1 MNLFKKN
8 KPELTNPVNLERD
21 ATGQF
26 DWAATAADAQLT
38 ILNIQNIRGRWV
50 RLKLVLR
57 TESPVITP
65 VVIYENFGSGFS
77 EACAHY
83 LLADGAGRI
92 DFTWYLPAT
101 LTGLRLDPVAN
112 LVRFSILRFDLQ
124 PVSRAG
130 LVWRSGW
137 SVLTKY
143 PGGIKNKCINGI
155 RLFRR
160 SGLRATLVRL
170 VAVNKEFSR
179 NPTLGL
185 ANRDE
190 EIARQRLGDPN
201 RINVLES
208 YARDGFA
215 RSNSNV
221 TWQSNFVPKAPD
233 AMVLENLTVK
243 IVAFYLPQ
251 FHPFAENDLWWGRGF
266 TEWTN
271 VTKAQPQYLGHH
283 QPHLPG
289 ELGFYDLRLP
299 EVMRQQIDL
308 AHHYGVTALC
318 FHHYWFGGKRL
329 MERPVNQ
336 FLADPTLEIDFC
348 LCWANENW
356 TRRWD
361 GLDNDVLISQNHSS
375 SDDAAFLEDI
385 LPALKDPRY
394 INVEGKPFLIVYRA
408 DLLPDAA
415 ATGARWR
422 EQARKAGLPGLYL
435 VAARTK
441 DMTDPRP
448 YGFDA
453 TVEFPPHQVPA
464 SEVTHKKTVV
474 NPTFDGKIYDYE
486 DFALKFAKIEEQNF
500 TNYKTVM
507 PSWDNEA
514 RKPGKG
520 FIFDGAEPSI
530 YAQWLTDA
538 VTLTKKNKPC
548 ERLLFIN
555 AWNEW
560 AEGAHLEPDR
570 HLGYAYLHATANVL
584 RNSCQI
590 DISAELINL
599 NLIFSKKHD
608 SVIILHLYYEDLIDL
623 IFLKYLVSIQEFADL
638 IVTVRPDIN
647 VDSLKRIKT
656 IFSNVFFI
664 RTDNRGRDIR
674 PFLQALRF
682 ANDLQYKYVC
692 KLHTKK
698 SLHRVDGSRWRDEL
712 FDRLIRSSAH
722 VEKIIDRLKTQQH
735 LGLLAPVGCITNLSD
750 GPINIGNRKW
760 LDRLFERLDMS
771 ELSNSYDTQFPAGS
785 MYWAR
790 VAALEH
796 LLDENVFNLGDFEL
810 EAGQLDGTLAHSVER
825 VIGLV
830 VKKSGYTVE
839 HLD

>member
-1 MNLFKKN
+1 VNFFKRN
-8 KPELTNPVNLERD
+8 TPELANPVNLERD
-21 ATGQF
+21 ASGQF
-26 DWAATAADAQLT
+26 DWTATTADAQFT
-38 ILNIQNIRGRWV
+38 ILNVQDLKANWV
-50 RLKLVLR
+50 RLNMVLNS
-57 TESPVITP
+57 ESAVVTP
-65 VVIYENFGSGFS
+65 VVVYEDFGSGFS
-77 EACAHY
+77 EASAHY
-83 LLADGAGRI
+83 LMADAEGHI
-92 DFTWYLPAT
+92 DFTWYLPVT
-101 LTGLRLDPVAN
+101 LKALRLDPVAHV
-112 LVRFSILRFDLQ
+112 VRFSILKFELQ
-124 PVSRAG
+124 PTSRTG
-130 LVWRSGW
+130 LVWRSAW
-137 SVLTKY
+137 RVLTRY
-143 PGGIKNKCINGI
+143 PGGLKNKFVSGI
-155 RLFRR
+155 RLYRR
-160 SGLRATLVRL
+160 SGLRATLARL
-170 VAVNKEFSR
+170 VAVNKELSR
-179 NPTLGL
+179 NPALGL
-185 ANRDE
+185 ANGDE
-190 EIARQRLGDPN
+190 ELARQRLADPN
-201 RINVLES
+201 RISVVES
-208 YARDGFA
+208 YIQSGFA

-233 AMVLENLTVK
+233 PLLLENLTVK

-251 FHPFAENDLWWGRGF
+251 FHPFAENDSWWGKGF

-299 EVMRQQIDL
+299 EVMRQQIEL
-308 AHHYGVTALC
+308 AQHYGVTGFC

-336 FLADPTLEIDFC
+336 LLADLTFNIDFC

-361 GLDNDVLISQNHSS
+361 GLDNDVLISQNHSPE
-375 SDDAAFLEDI
+375 DDLAFLEDI
-385 LPALKDPRY
+385 LPALKDSRY
-394 INVEGKPFLIVYRA
+394 IRVDGKPFLIVYRA

-415 ATGARWR
+415 ATAARWR
-422 EQARKAGLPGLYL
+422 EQANKAGLPGLYL
-435 VAARTK
+435 VAARTWGI
-441 DMTDPRP
+441 TDPRP

-474 NPTFDGKIYDYE
+474 NPAFEGKIYDYK
-486 DFALKFAKIEEQNF
+486 DFAYRFGNIEELSF

-520 FIFDGAEPSI
+520 FIFDGAEPSV

-538 VTLTKKNKPC
+538 VTLTQKNKPS
-548 ERLLFIN
+548 ERLLFVN

-584 RNSCQI
+584 RNLCQI
-590 DISAELINL
+590 DIASELSNL
-599 NLIFSKKHD
+599 NLTFLKQHD

-623 IFLKYLVSIQEFADL
+623 IFLKYLVSIQGFADL
-638 IVTVRPDIN
+638 IVTVRPDID
-647 VDSLKRIKT
+647 VASLTRIKA

-674 PFLQALRF
+674 PFLQALQL
-682 ANDLQYKYVC
+682 ANDLQYKYIC

-698 SLHRVDGSRWRDEL
+698 SLHRADGGQWRDEL
-712 FDRLIRSSAH
+712 FDRLIRSPAH
-722 VEKIIDRLKTQQH
+722 VEKAIGRLQADQQ
-735 LGLLAPVGCITNLSD
+735 LGLLAPLGCMTNLSD
-750 GPINIGNRKW
+750 EPINIGNRKW
-760 LDRLFERLDMS
+760 LHQLFKRLNVV

-790 VAALEH
+790 VAALVH
-796 LLDENVFNLGDFEL
+796 LLDQNVFNLNEFEL

-830 VKKSGYTVE
+830 VKTSGFSIE
-839 HLD
+839 HLS

>member
-1 MNLFKKN
+1 MNFFKSDP
-8 KPELTNPVNLERD
+8 PELANPVNLERD
-21 ATGQF
+21 VTGQF
-26 DWAATAADAQLT
+26 DWSATAADAQLT
-38 ILNIQNIRGRWV
+38 VSNIQNIRGNWV
-50 RLKLVLR
+50 RLNMVLKTETHLV
-57 TESPVITP
+57 TP
-65 VVIYENFGSGFS
+65 VVVYEDFGSGFS
-77 EACAHY
+77 EATAHY
-83 LLADGAGRI
+83 LMVDAEGRI
-92 DFTWYLPAT
+92 DFTWYLPET
-101 LTGLRLDPVAN
+101 LTGLRLDPVAHV
-112 LVRFSILRFDLQ
+112 VRFSILNFELKTA
-124 PVSRAG
+124 SKSG
-130 LVWRSGW
+130 LVWRSAW
-137 SVLTKY
+137 SLLTKY
-143 PGGIKNKCINGI
+143 PGGVRNKFVSAI

-160 SGLRATLVRL
+160 SGLRATLARL
-170 VAVNKEFSR
+170 VALNKEFSR
-179 NPTLGL
+179 NPVRAQVNG
-185 ANRDE
+185 NDE
-190 EIARQRLGDPN
+190 MARQRLGDPN
-201 RINVLES
+201 RISVIES
-208 YARDGFA
+208 YIRSGFA
-215 RSNSNV
+215 KSNSNV

-233 AMVLENLTVK
+233 PMLLGNLTVK

-251 FHPFAENDLWWGRGF
+251 FHPFAENDLWWGKGF

-308 AHHYGVTALC
+308 AHHYGITGFC

-336 FLADPTLEIDFC
+336 LLVDPTLEIDFC

-361 GLDNDVLISQNHSS
+361 GLDNDVLISQNHSPT
-375 SDDAAFLEDI
+375 DDAAFLEDI

-394 INVEGKPFLIVYRA
+394 IKVEGKPFLIVYRA

-415 ATGARWR
+415 ATAARWR
-422 EQARKAGLPGLYL
+422 EQARNAGLPGLHI
-435 VAARTK
+435 VAARTSQT
-441 DMTDPRP
+441 TDPRP

-464 SEVTHKKTVV
+464 CEITHKKTVV
-474 NPTFDGKIYDYE
+474 NPDFDGKIYDYN
-486 DFALKFAKIEEQNF
+486 DFAFKFGKIDEQNF

-538 VTLTKKNKPC
+538 VTLTKKNKPS

-584 RNSCQI
+584 RNSCQV
-590 DISAELINL
+590 DISAELSNL
-599 NLIFSKKHD
+599 NAHFVKKHD
-608 SVIILHLYYEDLIDL
+608 SVIVLHLYYEDLIDL
-623 IFLKYLVSIQEFADL
+623 IFLKYLVSIQNFADL
-638 IVTVRPDIN
+638 VVTVRPDIN
-647 VDSLKRIKT
+647 IDSLRRIKT

-674 PFLQALRF
+674 PFLQALQF
-682 ANDLQYKYVC
+682 ASKFQYEYIC

-698 SLHRVDGSRWRDEL
+698 SLHRADGSHWRDEL

-722 VEKIIDRLKTQQH
+722 VEKVIDRLIANQH
-735 LGLLAPVGCITNLSD
+735 VGLLAPLGCITNLSE

-760 LDRLFERLDMS
+760 LDQLFKRLDMS
-771 ELSNSYDTQFPAGS
+771 ELCNSYDTQFPAGS

-796 LLDENVFNLGDFEL
+796 LLDKNVFNLDEFEL
-810 EAGQLDGTLAHSVER
+810 EAGQLDGTLAHAIER